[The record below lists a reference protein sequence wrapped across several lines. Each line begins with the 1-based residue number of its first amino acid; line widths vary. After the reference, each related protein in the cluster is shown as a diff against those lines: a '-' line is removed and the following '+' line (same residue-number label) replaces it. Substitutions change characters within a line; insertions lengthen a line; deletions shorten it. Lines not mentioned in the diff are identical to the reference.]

1 MKHQILSDFLGSLSI
16 VNYIVAFAFVLIALI
31 AKWTYKTLDS
41 VKNSPKTPMQFSW
54 GYWWK
59 DNIYPK
65 LVSFV
70 SNVIS
75 VFIILR
81 FSNDVIGQNFS
92 YFFAVLVGF
101 GLDFYV
107 DKLKKM
113 DPSLASEIGL
123 KEKVK

>member
-1 MKHQILSDFLGSLSI
+1 MEHQILSDFLGSLSI

-31 AKWTYKTLDS
+31 AKWTYKKLDS
-41 VKNSPKTPMQFSW
+41 VKNSPKTPSQFSW
-54 GYWWK
+54 RYWWK

-81 FSNDVIGQNFS
+81 FSSLLLVVIFKN
-92 YFFAVLVGF
+92 LVGIF
-101 GLDFYV
+101 Q
-107 DKLKKM
+107 
-113 DPSLASEIGL
+113 PSSKNHLLGRYLFDIDTCSC
-123 KEKVK
+123 